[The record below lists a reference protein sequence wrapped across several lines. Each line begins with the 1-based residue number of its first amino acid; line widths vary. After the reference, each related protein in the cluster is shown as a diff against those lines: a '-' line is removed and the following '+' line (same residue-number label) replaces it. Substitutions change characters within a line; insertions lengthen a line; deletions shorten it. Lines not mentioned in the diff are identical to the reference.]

1 MKKATLTA
9 AAILAACPA
18 WAQNADPALLI
29 REQFAK
35 IDTNGD
41 GEISQEEFWLISRKK
56 PKSDCQKSLKS

>member
-1 MKKATLTA
+1 MKKAILTA
-9 AAILAACPA
+9 AAILATCPA

-56 PKSDCQKSLKS
+56 PKK